1 METAQKKILI
11 AEDSF
16 ALANLLNFL
25 FSNAGFEVSICRS
38 GDAAAK
44 AAQERKFDA
53 ILVDQQMPAM
63 TGVEVITSVRANGP
77 NLETPVF
84 LCTAKTHEL
93 DTKDLKARLN
103 ITDVFHKPF
112 SPKEL
117 VQALQSAISDAA
129 CC

>member
-63 TGVEVITSVRANGP
+63 TGVLGATGRIWRASSIVMAF
-77 NLETPVF
+77 E
-84 LCTAKTHEL
+84 
-93 DTKDLKARLN
+93 
-103 ITDVFHKPF
+103 
-112 SPKEL
+112 SP
-117 VQALQSAISDAA
+117 
-129 CC
+129 